1 MCNKT
6 EGDYQREQR
15 ERIVE
20 LEADREMLHRL
31 ISKMRQSENQTIEE
45 VIEGVGELHPELTEA
60 RNAILTEG
68 MARDTAEAQLRAV
81 RRGWDLYDQAMKLP
95 PEDMKRHGPM
105 CDEATDIIDAALSDA
120 PDSQDGGRE
129 MVIDGRTDPVTVTPV
144 EPEPVLPGSTL
155 HGRKVLAVVDMWVHG
170 EYPSDQE
177 DWKCG
182 KPKHNDVTGTHIPV
196 TAIITERGE
205 TEGE

>member
-95 PEDMKRHGPM
+95 PEEMKRHGPM

-120 PDSQDGGRE
+120 PDSQDGGRRLIKRIE
-129 MVIDGRTDPVTVTPV
+129 GYIYSGPTLTYTKCAWFHNENLIMSVTSVKKGGYIQPVTVEV
-144 EPEPVLPGSTL
+144 Y
-155 HGRKVLAVVDMWVHG
+155 A
-170 EYPSDQE
+170 
-177 DWKCG
+177 
-182 KPKHNDVTGTHIPV
+182 
-196 TAIITERGE
+196 E
-205 TEGE
+205 TEEGG